1 MNSPE
6 PNVNRQHPHNLDLK
20 RIWSSSQLPTLP
32 SVAVKL
38 LEVSKLPDTE
48 VKDFVEV
55 LKTDP
60 ALTAKVLRS
69 QTRHLWT
76 FVQSH
81 VDGDGISPP
90 GNDRCEFPGP

>member
-1 MNSPE
+1 MNSSE
-6 PNVNRQHPHNLDLK
+6 PNVNQQPSHKLDLK

-38 LEVSKLPDTE
+38 LELSKSPDTE

-69 QTRHLWT
+69 ANST
-76 FVQSH
+76 FFGLSSKVTSM
-81 VDGDGISPP
+81 
-90 GNDRCEFPGP
+90 EMAFPSWERPL